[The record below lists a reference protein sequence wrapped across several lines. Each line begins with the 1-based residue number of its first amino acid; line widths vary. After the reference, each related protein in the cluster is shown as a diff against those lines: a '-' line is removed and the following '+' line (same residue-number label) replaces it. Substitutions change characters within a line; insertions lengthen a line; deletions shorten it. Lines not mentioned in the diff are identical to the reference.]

1 MRGQRL
7 KVFLLLA
14 VLALFAV
21 AGACK
26 DSTAQP
32 GGRAQRGGGN
42 LGVLGGGSGEGRS
55 FGAEAA
61 GEVIILDDG
70 FTPATDA
77 GGLRVIQDGTVT
89 WVNNGA
95 VDHHPVEDTGYFD
108 LGVIAPGGS
117 ASFSFAALGI
127 FEYYDKLH
135 PEMKG
140 VITVSAASK

>member
-14 VLALFAV
+14 VLVLIAV

-26 DSTAQP
+26 TEGQP
-32 GGRAQRGGGN
+32 GGRAQREGTN
-42 LGVLGGGSGEGRS
+42 LGVLGGGSGEGRT
-55 FGAEAA
+55 FGAEAH

-70 FTPATDA
+70 FTPSDLA
-77 GGLRVIQDGTVT
+77 GGLRVFQDGTVT

-95 VDHHPVEDTGYFD
+95 VDHHPVETTGYFD
-108 LGVIAPGGS
+108 LGVIEPGGS
-117 ASFSFAALGI
+117 ASFTFPHLGTYDY
-127 FEYYDKLH
+127 EDKLH

-140 VITVSAASK
+140 IITVAAESR

>member
-14 VLALFAV
+14 VVVLIAA

-26 DSTAQP
+26 TEGQP
-32 GGRAQRGGGN
+32 GGRAQREGSA

-55 FGAEAA
+55 FGAEAH

-70 FTPATDA
+70 FTPDENA

-95 VDHHPVEDTGYFD
+95 VDHHPVEETGYFD
-108 LGVIAPGGS
+108 LGVIEPGGS
-117 ASFSFAALGI
+117 ASFSFPALGI
-127 FEYYDKLH
+127 FEYEDKLH
-135 PEMKG
+135 PELKG
-140 VITVSAASK
+140 VITVSAESR